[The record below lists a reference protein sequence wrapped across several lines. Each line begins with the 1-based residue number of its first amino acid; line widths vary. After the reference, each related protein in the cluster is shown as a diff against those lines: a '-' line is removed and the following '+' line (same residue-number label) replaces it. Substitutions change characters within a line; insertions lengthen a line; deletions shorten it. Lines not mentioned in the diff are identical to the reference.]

1 MLGKLIKEEFNSY
14 RMSFGITFLAGVIFT
29 IFMKIVCMLP
39 YQQDVKHLIQGISF
53 YSYYYIIMLIGV
65 AASVLVIVRFYS
77 TMVGDRGYLTWTLP
91 VKSSTIIWS
100 KLLGGLFWKMIA
112 FIVTIVLFL
121 VFLVG
126 KYWVIWNDFAMDVTL
141 NETNVDV
148 LHEILGELL
157 KMFRPE
163 YLIPMFLF
171 LITLLVYQVMPQL
184 LVYFCIAIGQLFG
197 KWRIVASIGCYFVL
211 MIIMEIFMIAG
222 IAVMTVGG
230 VSAAS
235 VGFFEN
241 MSVFSMI
248 NFVLSIILLV
258 GIILSVIFF
267 LLTNMILKKHLNLE

>member
-1 MLGKLIKEEFNSY
+1 MLGKLVKEEFSSY
-14 RMSFGITFLAGVIFT
+14 RMSVGITFLAGVIFT

-39 YQQDVKHLIQGISF
+39 YQKDAKYLIQYMGF
-53 YSYYYIIMLIGV
+53 YGYYYIIMLMSV
-65 AASVLVIVRFYS
+65 AVGILVIVRFYC

-100 KLLGGLFWKMIA
+100 KLLGGLFWKMIT

-126 KYWVIWNDFAMDVTL
+126 KYWVILNDLAMDVTL
-141 NETNVDV
+141 NETNDDV
-148 LHEILGELL
+148 LHEILDELL

-184 LVYFCIAIGQLFG
+184 LLYFCIAIGQLFG

-222 IAVMTVGG
+222 IAVLAVGG

-241 MSVFSMI
+241 MSIFGII
-248 NFVLSIILLV
+248 NFVLSIVLAV
-258 GIILSVIFF
+258 GIILSVVFF
-267 LLTNMILKKHLNLE
+267 LFTNMILKKHLNLE